1 MFWSGYVRA
10 LFSESVLKMV
20 SKWSKR
26 HYAFSVDLLA
36 DTRLSLETEKSITVT
51 NALAEAQDTRNI
63 LSFDVAQGS
72 VLVPVLFIL
81 YIQPLFELVI
91 D

>member
-1 MFWSGYVRA
+1 
-10 LFSESVLKMV
+10 MV

-63 LSFDVAQGS
+63 LSVDVAQGS